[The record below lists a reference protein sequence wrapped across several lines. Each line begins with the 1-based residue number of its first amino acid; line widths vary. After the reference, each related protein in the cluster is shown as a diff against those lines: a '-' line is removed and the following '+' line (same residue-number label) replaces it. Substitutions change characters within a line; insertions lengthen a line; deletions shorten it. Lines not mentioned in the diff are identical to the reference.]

1 MSEENQS
8 EEVVEET
15 AQAVAAPKKPAA
27 RVAAGSIM
35 DKISADG
42 LNKDIPA
49 FKVGDVLKVHV
60 KIREGNKERVQVY
73 KGTVIARD
81 GGGHTETITVRRVAY
96 GEGVERVF
104 PLHSPNIEKIE
115 LEKSTKV
122 RRAKL
127 YYTRDLKG
135 KQARLT

>member
-1 MSEENQS
+1 MSEDTPS

-15 AQAVAAPKKPAA
+15 AQAVAEPKKAA
-27 RVAAGSIM
+27 KRLAPGKIM
-35 DKISADG
+35 DTISRQA
-42 LNKDIPA
+42 LNADIPN
-49 FKVGDVLKVHV
+49 FRVGEVVKVHV

-81 GGGHTETITVRRVAY
+81 GAGHTETVTVRRVAY

-104 PLHSPNIEKIE
+104 PIHSPNLEKIE
-115 LEKSTKV
+115 IEKATKV

-127 YYTRDLKG
+127 YYTRKLKG

>member
-1 MSEENQS
+1 MSEETTTH
-8 EEVVEET
+8 VAET
-15 AQAVAAPKKPAA
+15 APAKRGPKLAPGKILE
-27 RVAAGSIM
+27 SITRG
-35 DKISADG
+35 A
-42 LNKDIPA
+42 LNKDVLA
-49 FKVGDVLKVHV
+49 FGVGDVVKVHV
-60 KIREGNKERVQVY
+60 KIREGNKERIQVY
-73 KGTVIARD
+73 SGTVIARD
-81 GGGHTETITVRRVAY
+81 GGGHTETFTVRRVAY

-115 LEKSTKV
+115 LQKEGRV